1 MHIPT
6 THGTIAIADSGSG
19 DTALIFLHG
28 NSSRKEVFA
37 AQFRSSLAERYRLL
51 AIDLPGHGESQDAR
65 DPQGTYTLPGYA
77 SVVREVLAALHIE
90 RYVVI
95 GWSLGGHIGIELA
108 SAEPRPLGLVITGTP
123 PLGKSLDSFA
133 DAFMPTPV
141 MQLTGK
147 PDFTSE
153 EALAYARATTL
164 PTASTE
170 DPACQ
175 AAMRT
180 DGRARARLIASFA
193 EGLGADQRRTVEEV
207 AVPLCIINGE
217 QDPFLNHSY
226 FSKLRYARLWRGT
239 VSNIPGTGH
248 APFLEQPE
256 QYDSLLLSFCDDVL
270 KND

>member
-1 MHIPT
+1 M
-6 THGTIAIADSGSG
+6 AIHRERG
-19 DTALIFLHG
+19 
-28 NSSRKEVFA
+28 VC
-37 AQFRSSLAERYRLL
+37 RSAPFPLAERYRLL

-108 SAEPRPLGLVITGTP
+108 STEPRPLGLVITGTP

-133 DAFMPTPV
+133 DAFLPTPV

-147 PDFTSE
+147 PEFTSE

-164 PTASTE
+164 PTASSE
-170 DPACQ
+170 DPSCQ

-207 AVPLCIINGE
+207 AVPLCIINGD

-226 FSKLRYARLWRGT
+226 FSKIQLRPVVARHRFKHPRNRT
-239 VSNIPGTGH
+239 CAFS
-248 APFLEQPE
+248 EQPE
-256 QYDSLLLSFCDDVL
+256 QYNSLLLAFCDDVL